1 MIAAVKGWHAAWA
14 AILLCLQ
21 PGARAADDLA
31 GAARELAR
39 KTAAFAGRGEPVSVA
54 WRNVSSLGSSAFSQT
69 RSAFETA
76 LKDAGD
82 RVTEVAPVAELHL
95 TLSEN
100 QTQYLMVEE
109 ARKGDDKQVW
119 IASFWKRAEI
129 TPVVGG
135 AQGVTLE
142 KKLVFEQAEPILDA
156 VFPAGHLLVLSP
168 AGVALYARQ
177 NGPWELRQ
185 SVPLTPLKPWPRDL
199 RGHLR
204 LNGTSFQVYVPG
216 MTCGGTVEPALAMDC
231 RPGDEP
237 WVLESGTHAI
247 MLASFAPA
255 RNYFDGRVITQTGAR
270 KAVAPFFSA
279 AAVEDQGRQLW
290 LLAMLDGHT
299 QIFDSAFEP
308 LGGASGTDGPWGND
322 IAGTEARCGGGSQVL
337 VTKSGDA
344 READTIRAY
353 SVANHLPAPLTAP
366 LDFSG
371 PVTAL
376 WPSGAGAV
384 LAVTRDAE
392 TGRVAAY
399 LITVNCGP

>member
-14 AILLCLQ
+14 ALLFCLQ
-21 PGARAADDLA
+21 PGARAADDVA

-39 KTAAFAGRGEPVSVA
+39 KTVAFTGRGEPVSVA
-54 WRNVSSLGSSAFSQT
+54 WRNVSSLGSAVFSQA

-76 LKDAGD
+76 VRDAGD

-109 ARKGDDKQVW
+109 ARKGEERQVW
-119 IASFWKRAEI
+119 IASWKRAE
-129 TPVVGG
+129 TATGS

-142 KKLVFEQAEPILDA
+142 KKLIFEQAEPILDA
-156 VFPAGHLLVLSP
+156 VFPESNLLVLSP
-168 AGVALYARQ
+168 SRVALYARQ
-177 NGPWELRQ
+177 NGQWEPRQ

-216 MTCGGTVEPALAMDC
+216 MACGGTVEPARTAPLTIDC
-231 RPGDEP
+231 RPSEEP
-237 WVLESGTHAI
+237 WVLESGSRA
-247 MLASFAPA
+247 MLLAAFAPA
-255 RNYFDGRVITQTGAR
+255 RNYFDGRVTTQTGVR
-270 KAVAPFFSA
+270 KSVPPFFSA
-279 AAVEDQGRQLW
+279 AAVEEQGRQLW

-299 QIFDSAFEP
+299 LIFDSGFESV
-308 LGGASGTDGPWGND
+308 GGAGPSGSD
-322 IAGTEARCGGGSQVL
+322 IAGTEARCGGGTQL
-337 VTKSGDA
+337 IVTKPGDA

-353 SVANHLPAPLTAP
+353 SMANRVPTSLTAP
-366 LDFSG
+366 VDFPG

-384 LAVTRDAE
+384 LAVARDAE
-392 TGRVAAY
+392 TGRYTAY
-399 LITVNCGP
+399 LIAVNCGS

>member
-14 AILLCLQ
+14 ALLFCLQ

-31 GAARELAR
+31 GAARELGR
-39 KTAAFAGRGEPVSVA
+39 KTVAFAGRGEPVSVA
-54 WRNVSSLGSSAFSQT
+54 WRNVSSLGSTVFSQA

-76 LKDAGD
+76 VRDAGG

-109 ARKGDDKQVW
+109 ARRGDDKQVW
-119 IASFWKRAEI
+119 IASFWKRAET
-129 TPVVGG
+129 TPSGGG

-142 KKLVFEQAEPILDA
+142 KKLIFEQAEPILDA
-156 VFPAGHLLVLSP
+156 VFPEANLLVLAP
-168 AGVALYARQ
+168 AGVALYTRQ
-177 NGPWELRQ
+177 NGQWDLRQ

-204 LNGTSFQVYVPG
+204 LHGTSFQVYLPG
-216 MTCGGTVEPALAMDC
+216 MACGGEMEPVLVMDC
-231 RPGDEP
+231 RPSDEP
-237 WVLESGTHAI
+237 WVLESGGRA
-247 MLASFAPA
+247 MLLAAMAPA
-255 RNYFDGRVITQTGAR
+255 RNYFEGRVTIQTGAR
-270 KAVAPFFSA
+270 KTVAPFFSA
-279 AAVEDQGRQLW
+279 AAVEDQGQQLW

-299 QIFDSAFEP
+299 QIFDSGFEP
-308 LGGASGTDGPWGND
+308 LGAAAGREGPWGSD

-337 VTKSGDA
+337 VTKAGDG
-344 READTIRAY
+344 REGDTLRAY
-353 SVANHLPAPLTAP
+353 SVSNGVPVPLAAP

-376 WPSGAGAV
+376 WPAGAGAV
-384 LAVTRDAE
+384 LAVARDTE
-392 TGRVAAY
+392 TGRFGAY